1 MKYFIISDIHSNL
14 EALNPVL
21 EEIDTEKPDIKICLG
36 DIVGYGPNP
45 DECVELI
52 FSNFD
57 IILAGNHDQAVTG
70 EYSSE
75 SFNPLARTA
84 VLWTQAKMKDENIAR
99 LKSLELKNIKNDIT
113 CVHATPTHPEEFGY
127 ILHSI
132 EAQKHF
138 LTLTTSICFIGH
150 THIPMVYIQNKDGS
164 VDESAKKSITLKNNK
179 KYIINVGSVGQPRDR
194 NPLASYGVYDS
205 ETNNFDIKRLSYD
218 IDSVQEKMKKAGL
231 PPYLINRLSRGV

>member
-21 EEIDTEKPDIKICLG
+21 KDMEAEKPDIKICLG
-36 DIVGYGPNP
+36 DIVGYGPDP
-45 DECVELI
+45 DECTQLI

-57 IILAGNHDQAVTG
+57 IIVAGNHDQAVTG
-70 EYSSE
+70 QYSTE

-99 LKSLELKNIKNDIT
+99 LKSLELKIIKNDIT
-113 CVHATPTHPEEFGY
+113 CVHSTPTHPEEFGY
-127 ILHSI
+127 ILNSY

-138 LTLTTSICFIGH
+138 PDLTTSVCFIGH
-150 THIPMVYIQNKDGS
+150 SHIPIVYIQHKDGA
-164 VDESAKKSITLKNNK
+164 VNESAKTSIKFK
-179 KYIINVGSVGQPRDR
+179 KDEKYIINVGSVGQSRDR
-194 NPLASYGVYDS
+194 IPQASYGIYNS
-205 ETNNFDIKRLSYD
+205 ESNTFKIKRRSYD
-218 IDSVQEKMKKAGL
+218 IDSVQEKMREAGL

>member
-1 MKYFIISDIHSNL
+1 MKYFIVSDIHSNL

-21 EEIDTEKPDIKICLG
+21 KDMEAEKPDIKICLG

-45 DECVELI
+45 DECTELI

-70 EYSSE
+70 KYSTE

-84 VLWTQAKMKDENIAR
+84 VLWTQAKMKDENIAK

-127 ILHSI
+127 ILHSF

-138 LTLTTSICFIGH
+138 LTLTTSKCFIGH
-150 THIPMVYIQNKDGS
+150 THIPVVYIQNKDGS
-164 VDESAKKSITLKNNK
+164 VNESVKKSIQLKMDE

-194 NPLASYGVYDS
+194 NPLASYGIYDS
-205 ETNNFDIKRLSYD
+205 EANTFNIKRVSYD

-231 PPYLINRLSRGV
+231 PPYLINRLSRGA